1 MNNIDENNIKFKI
14 IRKPNLER
22 EYSIVEFCRGIIDL
36 QKRMYSFYK
45 DKIPYNLYY
54 NNVEISEIHD
64 LNKDVTFEEEREIIL
79 AKVKLI
85 DSVKKME
92 RKLKIFQLI
101 Y

>member
-1 MNNIDENNIKFKI
+1 MSNVDKNNIKFKI
-14 IRKPNLER
+14 IRNPNLKEK
-22 EYSIVEFCRGIIDL
+22 YSIVEFCRGIIDL

-54 NNVEISEIHD
+54 KNVEISEIHN
-64 LNKDVTFEEEREIIL
+64 LSEDVTFKEEREIIL

-92 RKLKIFQLI
+92 GE
-101 Y
+101 